1 VPSVKL
7 RKKKGSDVIL
17 RVCSIL
23 ILLVSI
29 LSADSLAEQSLTIQD
44 CISLAIENHPTLA
57 QLKTS
62 IQKSNVGVSSAYS
75 SYFPSMD
82 LSTGYRNVGS
92 SFGEREGSYSTG
104 IGLNYAIYEGGY
116 RGAGV
121 KAARARVG
129 VAEEQYR
136 LSEQELI
143 LEVKE
148 AFFAI
153 LQKQEQ
159 IALVEDAVK
168 RRKEDLVLINL
179 KYESGRESLPAVKEA
194 EANLLQA
201 EYDRKR
207 AEEEL
212 ALARVTLNL
221 LIGKPRESDLS
232 LEYQDADTQFPS
244 LETLIEEAKAE
255 RPELRSEKANT
266 VALQAQVTQAKSSYL
281 PRVSLS
287 SSYQLQGNE
296 FLEQRDNWSVG
307 VSLSLPIFDGFS
319 TKAKI
324 RDATLSLESQ
334 SQRILGLE
342 QQIEQEAEQ
351 AYSTWEL
358 AQRIIEVTETT
369 LGAARDMYELTKLQ
383 YEQGL
388 TSYFFLQDKE
398 SGLTQAENN
407 RLNAL
412 FNLRVATAKLA
423 KAWGRTSS

>member
-1 VPSVKL
+1 
-7 RKKKGSDVIL
+7 VIL
-17 RVCSIL
+17 RLCSIL

-136 LSEQELI
+136 QSEQELI
-143 LEVKE
+143 LEVEE
-148 AFFAI
+148 AFFSI

-168 RRKEDLVLINL
+168 RRREDLVLINL

-194 EANLLQA
+194 QANLLQA

-221 LIGKPRESDLS
+221 LIGKPRRSELS
-232 LEYQDADTQFPS
+232 LEYRDEDTRFPS

-255 RPELRSEKANT
+255 RPELRVEKANT
-266 VALQAQVTQAKSSYL
+266 VALRAQVTQAKSSYL

-287 SSYQLQGNE
+287 SSYQWQGNE

-319 TKAKI
+319 TRA
-324 RDATLSLESQ
+324 RVQDATLSLESQ
-334 SQRILGLE
+334 SQRIRE
-342 QQIEQEAEQ
+342 MERQIEEEAEQ

-358 AQRIIEVTETT
+358 AQRIIKVTETT

-407 RLNAL
+407 RLDAL
-412 FNLRVATAKLA
+412 FNVRVAAAKLA
-423 KAWGRTSS
+423 KAWGRMS